1 MRDAGKVQNVGI
13 SNVSLGEIERARQVV
28 EIAAV
33 QNEFN
38 LGEDADDEV
47 VDFCAA
53 EGITFVPFY
62 PLRGESK
69 ALEEIASAHG
79 ASANQ
84 VKIAWLLKRSPA
96 MAPIPG
102 TLSLSH
108 LRENLEALEI
118 KLSKDEFE
126 HLST

>member
-38 LGEDADDEV
+38 LGEDADDEA
-47 VDFCAA
+47 VDFCTV
-53 EGITFVPFY
+53 EGVTFVPFY
-62 PLRGESK
+62 PLRGESE

-79 ASANQ
+79 ASADQ

-96 MAPIPG
+96 TAPIPG

-118 KLSKDEFE
+118 KLSNDEFE
-126 HLST
+126 HLCT